1 MEQAPESLGMVL
13 GEVVERHPQRRC
25 PPSDRLVDGERI
37 DSHPD
42 LTFSLRTQRL
52 THGTLVEGVA
62 DGAWR
67 A

>member
-1 MEQAPESLGMVL
+1 VAGASTWVPVCP
-13 GEVVERHPQRRC
+13 VTVRRAVTQTVTRA
-25 PPSDRLVDGERI
+25 SDLEPG
-37 DSHPD
+37 